1 MQWHHVNEKNA
12 FSTYIE
18 SNNPYKRGAKRWV
31 IVANVVDDIDVIEGA
46 ETQRNIFWKTDNP
59 NLTC

>member
-1 MQWHHVNEKNA
+1 MKFNKQKNI
-12 FSTYIE
+12 FSKDIE
-18 SNNPYKRGAKRWV
+18 SNNPYKRGAKRRV